1 MTSKRDTVFFT
12 KVEPPKHLF
21 EAVLACIALAR
32 RRAARIRL
40 AALGTVM
47 LASGL
52 ALIPAANYAISE
64 FYASGFYDY
73 LSLFFSDSSVAFSH
87 WQEISLSLAESLPS
101 LAVLLLIGFAAAFLW
116 SLHRAI
122 RGSGAAFNHI
132 RLA

>member
-1 MTSKRDTVFFT
+1 MWFLPGARL
-12 KVEPPKHLF
+12 P
-21 EAVLACIALAR
+21 R
-32 RRAARIRL
+32 RRAARFRL
-40 AALGTVM
+40 AALGTVI
-47 LASGL
+47 LASGA
-52 ALIPAANYAISE
+52 ALIPAIGYAVQE

-116 SLHRAI
+116 SLRRAV
-122 RGSGAAFNHI
+122 RNAGAAFNPI